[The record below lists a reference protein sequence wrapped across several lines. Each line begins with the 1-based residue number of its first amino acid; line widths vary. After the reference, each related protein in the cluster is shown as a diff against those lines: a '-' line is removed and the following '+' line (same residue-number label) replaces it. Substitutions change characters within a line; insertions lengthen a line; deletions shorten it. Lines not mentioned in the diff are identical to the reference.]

1 MKWFRPNRI
10 LSSGDYLVRTIRI
23 PAACVAL
30 LMFALFSTMAK
41 DKDEGFS
48 GRWVLDKQ
56 HSQGTQ
62 APEGLEQKIKQDG
75 SDINIESKFLEPSN
89 GIVPLLY
96 LGIMVSQIKL
106 SADGS
111 EVKSQ
116 VGPFAMA
123 SKTKVTFGTMETD
136 WSAVVNGDE
145 VQGHWVRTLSQ
156 DGKHCTLQ
164 IKETSTK
171 GQGGEATLE
180 FVKK

>member
-1 MKWFRPNRI
+1 
-10 LSSGDYLVRTIRI
+10 VRTILNS
-23 PAACVAL
+23 AACVAMLITAL
-30 LMFALFSTMAK
+30 LPVTSAK
-41 DKDEGFS
+41 EKDEGFA

-56 HSQGTQ
+56 HSLGEQ

-75 SDINIESKFLEPSN
+75 SGLVFESKFLEPKN

-106 SADGS
+106 STDGQ

-123 SKTKVTFGTMETD
+123 SKTTVVSGALETD
-136 WSAVVNGDE
+136 WSAAVNGDQ
-145 VQGHWVRTLSQ
+145 VQGHWVRTLSA
-156 DGKHCTLQ
+156 DGKRCTLQ

-180 FVKK
+180 FVRK

>member
-1 MKWFRPNRI
+1 M
-10 LSSGDYLVRTIRI
+10 RTII
-23 PAACVAL
+23 YSAACLAMLITAL
-30 LMFALFSTMAK
+30 LPATSAK
-41 DKDEGFS
+41 EKDEGFA

-56 HSQGTQ
+56 HSQGEQ

-75 SDINIESKFLEPSN
+75 SGFVFESKFLEPKN

-106 SADGS
+106 STDGQ

-123 SKTKVTFGTMETD
+123 SKTTVVSGTLETD
-136 WSAVVNGDE
+136 WSAVVNGDQ
-145 VQGHWVRTLSQ
+145 VQGHWVRTLSA
-156 DGKHCTLQ
+156 DGKRCTLQ
-164 IKETSTK
+164 IKESSTK

-180 FVKK
+180 FVRK

>member
-1 MKWFRPNRI
+1 
-10 LSSGDYLVRTIRI
+10 VRTLLI
-23 PAACVAL
+23 PAACMAMLITAL
-30 LMFALFSTMAK
+30 LPITSAK
-41 DKDEGFS
+41 DKDDGFA

-56 HSQGTQ
+56 HTQGEQ
-62 APEGLEQKIKQDG
+62 APEGLEQKIKQNG
-75 SDINIESKFLEPSN
+75 SDLVFESKFLEPKN

-96 LGIMVSQIKL
+96 LGIMVSQLKL
-106 SADGS
+106 STDGQ

-123 SKTKVTFGTMETD
+123 SKTTVVSGALETD

-145 VQGHWVRTLSQ
+145 VHGHWARTLSP
-156 DGKHCTLQ
+156 DGKRCTLQ
-164 IKETSTK
+164 IKESSTK